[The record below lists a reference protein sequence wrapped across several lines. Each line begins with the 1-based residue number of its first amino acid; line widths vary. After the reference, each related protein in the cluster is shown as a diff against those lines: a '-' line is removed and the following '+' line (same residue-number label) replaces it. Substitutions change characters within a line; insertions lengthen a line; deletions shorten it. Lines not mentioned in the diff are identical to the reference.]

1 MLVLT
6 RQPGSSVTLPELGI
20 TFHVLEVRGFNQIRI
35 GVTAPK
41 NVNIVR
47 TELLERPQVELG
59 DDKTLDCG
67 SLGQINP
74 TGFVDAIRAASVD
87 DDAEPLPRFMTP
99 MQKVDYY
106 TRGVD
111 KPKNHHH
118 ED

>member
-6 RQPGSSVTLPELGI
+6 RRPGDSITLPELGI
-20 TFHVLEVRGFNQIRI
+20 VIRVLDVRNYNQIRI
-35 GVTAPK
+35 GIEAPIGI
-41 NVNIVR
+41 NIVR
-47 TELLERPQVELG
+47 TELMERTQIELG

-74 TGFVDAIRAASVD
+74 NPIATGLAS
-87 DDAEPLPRFMTP
+87 
-99 MQKVDYY
+99 
-106 TRGVD
+106 GID

>member
-67 SLGQINP
+67 SLGQITPNP
-74 TGFVDAIRAASVD
+74 IATGLA
-87 DDAEPLPRFMTP
+87 
-99 MQKVDYY
+99 
-106 TRGVD
+106 RGID